1 MRGVTD
7 EFLRR
12 AEALFEKKAPEPQP
26 EVPRPRRRRVVRD
39 RAALQPERPAT
50 DTTEQAKRVLDAQAD
65 ALKAKLVA
73 TREQLAI
80 TNPKLPVAPAPAPP
94 VPAVRRSRRT
104 TRAVAAATVPV
115 AAATVPVAAT
125 TVPVAARVVDH
136 PTWRLNVVGPGAEQ
150 HVFFLVAGDVLEASS
165 AGAREIATWMREH
178 RPGALWRVESV
189 EQLAN
194 VL

>member
-12 AEALFEKKAPEPQP
+12 AEDLFKKKAPEPPPQDP
-26 EVPRPRRRRVVRD
+26 PTRRRRVVRD
-39 RAALQPERPAT
+39 RAALQPAHPAS
-50 DTTEQAKRVLDAQAD
+50 DTTEQTTRALDAQAV

-80 TNPKLPVAPAPAPP
+80 TNLKPYITPAPAPP
-94 VPAVRRSRRT
+94 LGVARRPRRTTSVGAPVPVLETVPAVE
-104 TRAVAAATVPV
+104 
-115 AAATVPVAAT
+115 
-125 TVPVAARVVDH
+125 H
-136 PTWRLNVVGPGAEQ
+136 PTWRLQVVGPGAEP
-150 HVFFLVAGDVLEASS
+150 HAFFLVAGDVLEASIV
-165 AGAREIATWMREH
+165 GAREIETWMLEH
-178 RPGALWRVESV
+178 HPGASWRVESV

>member
-1 MRGVTD
+1 MSGVTD

-12 AEALFEKKAPEPQP
+12 AEALFKKEAPEPQP
-26 EVPRPRRRRVVRD
+26 QVPLPRRRRVIRD
-39 RAALQPERPAT
+39 RAALQPERPAP
-50 DTTEQAKRVLDAQAD
+50 DTTEQAKRVLDAQAN

-80 TNPKLPVAPAPAPP
+80 TSSKLPVVPAPAPP
-94 VPAVRRSRRT
+94 VPKVRSPRRT
-104 TRAVAAATVPV
+104 LRAVAAA
-115 AAATVPVAAT
+115 

-136 PTWRLNVVGPGAEQ
+136 PTWRLHVVGPGAEQ

-165 AGAREIATWMREH
+165 SGAREIATWMREH

>member
-26 EVPRPRRRRVVRD
+26 QVPLPRRRRVVRD
-39 RAALQPERPAT
+39 RAALQPERPAR
-50 DTTEQAKRVLDAQAD
+50 DTTEQARRVLDAQAN

-80 TNPKLPVAPAPAPP
+80 TSPKLPVVPAPAPP
-94 VPAVRRSRRT
+94 VPKVRRPRRPLP
-104 TRAVAAATVPV
+104 AVAAANVPV
-115 AAATVPVAAT
+115 VAAN
-125 TVPVAARVVDH
+125 VPVAARLVDH
-136 PTWRLNVVGPGAEQ
+136 PTWRLHVVGPGAEQ

-165 AGAREIATWMREH
+165 SGAREIATWMREH